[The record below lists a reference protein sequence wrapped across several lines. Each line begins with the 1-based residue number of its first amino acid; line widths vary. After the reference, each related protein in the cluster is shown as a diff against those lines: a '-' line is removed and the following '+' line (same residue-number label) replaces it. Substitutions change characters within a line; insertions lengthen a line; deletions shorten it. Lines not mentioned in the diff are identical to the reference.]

1 MKPRARA
8 IALVVI
14 QCLLVSS
21 IAAKYLY
28 ERATRRLGGAL
39 NMGQG

>member
-1 MKPRARA
+1 MTSRNRA
-8 IALVVI
+8 IVLLII

-28 ERATRRLGGAL
+28 ERATRPRV
-39 NMGQG
+39 